1 MPLALAERSCTPCR
15 GGMPPLTREEAAGY
29 HAQAPDWELV
39 DEGRR
44 IERSYRFKNF
54 RDAFAFVER
63 AAELAEAER
72 DTIPQS
78 ASAGVTRRSRS
89 IPRRSRGCTRTT
101 SSWRQSSTASPP
113 RERRRRPR
121 TGK

>member
-1 MPLALAERSCTPCR
+1 MTEKQRTGIPSNRPLPAPISCVIVPDRGDQTMPLALAERSCTPCR

-78 ASAGVTRRSRS
+78 ASAGATRRSR
-89 IPRRSRGCTRTT
+89 
-101 SSWRQSSTASPP
+101 
-113 RERRRRPR
+113 
-121 TGK
+121 